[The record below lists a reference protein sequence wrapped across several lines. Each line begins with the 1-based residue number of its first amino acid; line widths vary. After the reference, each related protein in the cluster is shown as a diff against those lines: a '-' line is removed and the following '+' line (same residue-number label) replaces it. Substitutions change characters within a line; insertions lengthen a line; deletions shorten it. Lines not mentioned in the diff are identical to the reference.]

1 MIKMTLGDEYM
12 IFRDREQAGRKLAE
26 QLQLYAN
33 RKDVIVLGI
42 PRGGVPVASEVAKAL
57 DAPLDIFLS
66 RKLGVPGQEELAF
79 GAIATGDT
87 RVLDREIIEAV
98 GISKEQIDQITARAK
113 RELERR
119 ENLYR
124 GARPPLKLEGLTV
137 LLVDDGIATGSSMR
151 AAINALRQMKP
162 ARLVVAVPVAPL
174 STCKRLK
181 REVDDLVSV
190 YAPKDFYAIGQF
202 YENFSQLADEEVTE
216 LLRRA
221 AEPALQN
228 VAPDDPIDP
237 EGSLNMIPGRQSQL
251 DGIKRE
257 VSIDVEGA
265 TLEGT
270 LVLPKNADGLV
281 LFAHGSGSSRHSPR
295 NRYVAQVLHSH
306 GIATLLF
313 DLLTRREESIDQYS
327 GELRFD
333 IPFLAKRL
341 IGATKWILNSPDT
354 KDLKVGYF
362 GASTGA
368 GAALVAAAELPDVV
382 SVVVSRGGR
391 PDLAEG
397 AFESVQAP
405 TLLIVGGDDEP
416 VISMNREALAKLK
429 CPDKKLIIVPGA
441 THLFEEPGTLEE
453 VARVAAEW
461 FSTHFKPAK
470 KSQAQSAGGAGGLG
484 RA

>member
-1 MIKMTLGDEYM
+1 MTNMTLGHEYM
-12 IFRDREQAGRKLAE
+12 IFRDREEAGRKLAGR
-26 QLQLYAN
+26 LQAYAN
-33 RKDVIVLGI
+33 RKDVVVLGI
-42 PRGGVPVASEVAKAL
+42 PRGGVPVAFEVAKAL
-57 DAPLDIFLS
+57 NAPLDIFLS

-79 GAIATGDT
+79 GALATGGT

-98 GISKEQIDQITARAK
+98 GISEEQIDQIATKVKKELDRRA
-113 RELERR
+113 
-119 ENLYR
+119 NLYR
-124 GARPPLKLEGLTV
+124 GARPPLKVEGLTV

-151 AAINALRQMKP
+151 AAIVALRQMKP
-162 ARLVVAVPVAPL
+162 TRLVVAVPVAPL
-174 STCKRLK
+174 STCKNLK
-181 REVDDLVSV
+181 HEVDELICV
-190 YAPKDFYAIGQF
+190 YAPEDFYAIGQF

-221 AEPALQN
+221 AEPVLQN
-228 VAPDDPIDP
+228 VVQDDPSDP

-251 DGIKRE
+251 DGIRRE
-257 VSIDVEGA
+257 VSIDLEGA

-270 LVLPKNADGLV
+270 LVLPKGADGLV

-295 NRYVAQVLHSH
+295 NRYVAQVLQAH

-341 IGATKWILNSPDT
+341 IGATKWILKSPDT

-382 SVVVSRGGR
+382 SAVVSRGGR
-391 PDLAEG
+391 PDLAE
-397 AFESVQAP
+397 AALESVQAP

-416 VISMNREALAKLK
+416 VIGMNREALAKLK
-429 CPDKKLIIVPGA
+429 CSDKKLVIVPGA

-461 FSTHFKPAK
+461 FSRHLKPAK
-470 KSQAQSAGGAGGLG
+470 KSQVQSAVS
-484 RA
+484 R